1 MHGVQPS
8 KPSPTG
14 AAPHRGASTRAGESA
29 FPLEHSVRRSPTSA
43 TPAGIYNPG
52 RDSPILHRHLLPRR
66 GSPPPSVRRG
76 RSRQPV
82 HLRGRHRRIPVPHRC
97 SPRHGRDAVT
107 QRPCPAAPTAASTSG
122 RTTTTAVTATA
133 TPATVPPPSP
143 ATTPP
148 LPTHR
153 HHRHGRHRDCHPG
166 HRTATVTATVTPSP
180 KSAPTPAPTP
190 SPTPSPTQSPAPSP
204 TRSLTTFPTPAPT
217 PSPTLAP
224 TPAPTPVP
232 TTTATTT
239 PTTSQTTT

>member
-1 MHGVQPS
+1 MITHPSPPHPPARSLETPRHPTTATIRPPPASLAQAEHQRRRHRHHQQASLRRASPAPTRSPS

-143 ATTPP
+143 RLSPRRPNRPRPQPRRRRLLRHRLSRP
-148 LPTHR
+148 LR
-153 HHRHGRHRDCHPG
+153 HRHGR
-166 HRTATVTATVTPSP
+166 
-180 KSAPTPAPTP
+180 
-190 SPTPSPTQSPAPSP
+190 
-204 TRSLTTFPTPAPT
+204 
-217 PSPTLAP
+217 
-224 TPAPTPVP
+224 
-232 TTTATTT
+232 
-239 PTTSQTTT
+239 